1 MIALSEAAG
10 GEGRRFYYLMKRVLD
25 VILSSLTMLAVF
37 PLGCACALAVLLT
50 SRGPV
55 FFKAQRLGKG
65 GRPFWL
71 YKFRSM
77 VVGAPDWR
85 NSDGS
90 AFTSDRD
97 PRVTPVGRF
106 LRHTSLD
113 ELPQLWNVLRGDMS
127 LVGPRP
133 DQVDQ
138 IRYYTEA
145 EKVKLAVKPGIT
157 GLAQISGRN
166 AIAWEARKVWDAEYV
181 KRQSFLLDLV
191 ILCKTIPYI
200 LKREGV
206 NSPAATNQEV

>member
-1 MIALSEAAG
+1 MIALFQAEG
-10 GEGRRFYYLMKRVLD
+10 GEGRRFYFVMKRLLD
-25 VILSSLTMLAVF
+25 VIVSSLSMLVLF
-37 PLGCACALAVLLT
+37 PVGCACALAVSLT

-55 FFKAQRLGKG
+55 IYKARRMGKN
-65 GRPFWL
+65 GRPFPL

-106 LRHTSLD
+106 LRQTSLD

-166 AIAWEARKVWDAEYV
+166 AIAWETRKVLDAEYV

-206 NSPAATNQEV
+206 NGPAATSQEV

>member
-1 MIALSEAAG
+1 
-10 GEGRRFYYLMKRVLD
+10 
-25 VILSSLTMLAVF
+25 
-37 PLGCACALAVLLT
+37 
-50 SRGPV
+50 
-55 FFKAQRLGKG
+55 
-65 GRPFWL
+65 
-71 YKFRSM
+71 
-77 VVGAPDWR
+77 
-85 NSDGS
+85 
-90 AFTSDRD
+90 
-97 PRVTPVGRF
+97 
-106 LRHTSLD
+106 
-113 ELPQLWNVLRGDMS
+113 LPQLWNVLRGDMS

-166 AIAWEARKVWDAEYV
+166 AIAWETRKVLDAEYV

-206 NSPAATNQEV
+206 NSPAATSQEV

>member
-1 MIALSEAAG
+1 MIALFKAKG
-10 GEGRRFYYLMKRVLD
+10 GGGRRFYFVMKRLLD
-25 VILSSLTMLAVF
+25 VMVSGLAMLVLF
-37 PLGCACALAVLLT
+37 PVGCACALAVLLS
-50 SRGPV
+50 SRGPAIY
-55 FFKAQRLGKG
+55 KARRMGKN
-65 GRPFWL
+65 GRPFPL

-106 LRHTSLD
+106 LRQTSLD

-166 AIAWEARKVWDAEYV
+166 AIAWETRKVLDAEYV
-181 KRQSFLLDLV
+181 KRQSFLLDV
-191 ILCKTIPYI
+191 AILCKTIPYI

-206 NSPAATNQEV
+206 NGPTATRQEV

>member
-1 MIALSEAAG
+1 
-10 GEGRRFYYLMKRVLD
+10 
-25 VILSSLTMLAVF
+25 
-37 PLGCACALAVLLT
+37 
-50 SRGPV
+50 
-55 FFKAQRLGKG
+55 
-65 GRPFWL
+65 
-71 YKFRSM
+71 
-77 VVGAPDWR
+77 
-85 NSDGS
+85 
-90 AFTSDRD
+90 
-97 PRVTPVGRF
+97 
-106 LRHTSLD
+106 
-113 ELPQLWNVLRGDMS
+113 
-127 LVGPRP
+127 
-133 DQVDQ
+133 VDQ

>member
-1 MIALSEAAG
+1 MIGPFQAAG
-10 GEGRRFYYLMKRVLD
+10 GEGRRFYYVMKRLLD
-25 VILSSLTMLAVF
+25 VILSGLSMLVLL
-37 PLGCACALAVLLT
+37 PVGCACALAVLLT

-55 FFKAQRLGKG
+55 IYKAQRMGKN
-65 GRPFWL
+65 GRPFPL

-77 VVGAPDWR
+77 IVGAPDWR

-106 LRHTSLD
+106 LRQTSLD

-166 AIAWEARKVWDAEYV
+166 SIAWETRKVLDAEYV